1 MPSPGMTVG
10 LGLLIALIGIKLL
23 AGWLNAVTVCII
35 VIVSFILA
43 HFILRFAIR
52 FRRRSAGG

>member
-10 LGLLIALIGIKLL
+10 LGLLIALIGMKLL
-23 AGWLNAVTVCII
+23 EWPLNPTTVGII

-43 HFILRFAIR
+43 HFILRFALR
-52 FRRRSAGG
+52 PWR